1 MQFLPYILIPML
13 VVLFIG
19 LQLYPYFKLRA
30 TRGHASPLLAKILQP
45 GQSADGRI
53 LLYFMAPQCGMCRA
67 TTPVIDEVARQRAD
81 VIRIDASV
89 SPDIARE
96 FRIMGTPAFVLLKDG
111 VVEQVK
117 LGAISRSKILAM
129 LDGM

>member
-1 MQFLPYILIPML
+1 MQILPYILIPLL
-13 VVLFIG
+13 VLVFIS

-30 TRGHASPLLAKILQP
+30 TRGHASPLLSKILQP
-45 GQSADGRI
+45 GQSPEGLI
-53 LLYFMAPQCGMCRA
+53 LLYFMSPRCGMCHA
-67 TTPVIDEVARQRAD
+67 TTPVIDELAKQRAD
-81 VIRIDASV
+81 VIRIDASK

-129 LDGM
+129 LEPA